1 MELNRTDLAAM
12 IDHTALGPDVS
23 RDRGQTLC
31 EEAKTH
37 GFAAVCINPWLVP
50 LAVEGLRDSG
60 VSVATV
66 IGFPHGANATAIKAE
81 EAEQALS
88 DGASELD
95 MVLNV
100 AALQAG
106 DYRYVA
112 EEIRAVRQVAS
123 KSPKEILIK
132 VILEAAL
139 LSDAEKRAAC
149 ILAKSAGADFVKT
162 STGFGPGGAT
172 VEDVRLMR
180 DTVGYR
186 IGVKAAGGIK
196 TFDDARAMIEAGATR
211 LGASAGAQILEG
223 APT

>member
-1 MELNRTDLAAM
+1 MELYRADLAPT

-23 RDRGQTLC
+23 RERARALC
-31 EEAKTH
+31 QEAKAH
-37 GFAAVCINPWLVP
+37 DFGAVCLNPWLVP
-50 LAVEGLRDSG
+50 LAAEQLRDSDVG
-60 VSVATV
+60 VATV
-66 IGFPHGANATAIKAE
+66 IGFPHGANVTAIKAE
-81 EAEQALS
+81 EAEQALT
-88 DGASELD
+88 DGAAELD

-112 EEIRAVRQVAS
+112 DEIRAIRQVTS
-123 KSPKEILIK
+123 KSPRGVLIK
-132 VILEAAL
+132 VILETAL
-139 LSDAEKRAAC
+139 LSDDRKRAAC

-172 VEDVRLMR
+172 VDDVRLMR
-180 DTVGYR
+180 EAVGDQM
-186 IGVKAAGGIK
+186 GVKAAGGIK
-196 TFDDARAMIEAGATR
+196 TFDDARALIEAGATR

>member
-1 MELNRTDLAAM
+1 MELYRADLAAM

-23 RDRGQTLC
+23 RERVRTLC
-31 EEAKTH
+31 DEAKTH

-50 LAVEGLRDSG
+50 LAAEQLSDSG
-60 VSVATV
+60 VHVATV
-66 IGFPHGANATAIKAE
+66 IGFPQGANAPEIKAE
-81 EAEQALS
+81 EAEQALT

-112 EEIRAVRQVAS
+112 EEIRAVRRVAG
-123 KSPKEILIK
+123 KSPRDVRIK

-139 LSDAEKRAAC
+139 LNEAEKRAAC
-149 ILAKSAGADFVKT
+149 IIAKSAGADFVKT

-180 DTVGYR
+180 DTVGYQM
-186 IGVKAAGGIK
+186 GVKAAGGIK

-211 LGASAGAQILEG
+211 LGASAGVQILEG
-223 APT
+223 ATS